1 MAFTPDT
8 KIFTSTGWSPI
19 SNLRGHDRVLV
30 RNFLGDAEFIQPFAL
45 KKRDYTGEIVTFGGK
60 DWALSVTPDHKIV
73 YNSQPNKIGQ
83 ASSNVTANDVIP
95 SHHELMYRSFRYNQE
110 NKRSELIQFKEN
122 GIKWNVSVSIEDWY
136 TIICFTILFGYVS
149 IRKRARPS
157 IMYIADAEK
166 LLKLTSIFDS
176 IGLQWSLNAKSM
188 GAPQIS
194 VRNTSNLVGKLK
206 TFTGSYR
213 RRDMHWRD
221 KAIYGSSRALI
232 RHFIDTL
239 IALDTKPIVERPGQ
253 HSFSTINEKFMK
265 NLEILCLLGGYGFSY
280 AKNDRGLRAR
290 IITDPMKSWR
300 VSFVEKKTYS
310 GYVYELD
317 LFEGLVYV
325 IERSFP
331 VWASPK

>member
-1 MAFTPDT
+1 MAFTSET
-8 KIFTSTGWSPI
+8 KIFTSNGWDYI

-45 KKRDYTGEIVTFGGK
+45 KKRDYSGEIVTFGGK

-83 ASSNVTANDVIP
+83 APSNVTAKDVVP
-95 SHHELMYRSFRYNQE
+95 NHYGLMYRSFRYNQE
-110 NKRSELIQFKEN
+110 IKKTEILRIKNFGATRS
-122 GIKWNVSVSIEDWY
+122 VSISIEDWY
-136 TIICFTILFGYVS
+136 TIICYTMLFSYTQ
-149 IRKRARPS
+149 IRKRHRPT
-157 IMYIADAEK
+157 IQYIADEDK
-166 LLKLTSIFDS
+166 LLKLTAIFDS
-176 IGLQWSLNAKSM
+176 IGLRWSWNTKKV

-194 VRNTSNLVGKLK
+194 LNQDSNLVSKLK
-206 TFTGSYR
+206 LFTSSYR

-221 KAIYGSSRALI
+221 KAVYGASRGLI

-253 HSFSTINEKFMK
+253 FSFSTINEKFMK
-265 NLEILCLLGGYGFSY
+265 NLEILCLLGGYGFTY
-280 AKNDRGLRAR
+280 GNEGWGLRAR

-300 VSFVEKKTYS
+300 VNFVEKKTYL
-310 GYVYELD
+310 GYIYELD

-325 IERSFP
+325 TERSFP
-331 VWASPK
+331 VWMSPK